1 MVRARASTMA
11 VARVERR
18 PNRMGQFFSVA
29 LMFMLL
35 KSTQES
41 FGRAYRGRRGSTG
54 EESPRGAHGR
64 GGVVPKGARVPGAH
78 RGDARAAL
86 TVDTPWTRSS
96 RDGDGGD
103 PGADAARADAD
114 PDPSRVLLSNATSAS
129 LGAPAN
135 DDGTFVFPE
144 DISGTFKGHWSMV
157 TALGDDGTP
166 NGTTTPNLPGM
177 RASSAKAAPAS
188 RCSNSAPGG
197 IPESA
202 RTGPAARSHSETAR
216 TSPKTTSTSERK
228 ACTSNPR
235 AWSR

>member
-1 MVRARASTMA
+1 MA
-11 VARVERR
+11 VAARRVKNRPAARTGAGRR
-18 PNRMGQFFSVA
+18 P
-29 LMFMLL
+29 
-35 KSTQES
+35 
-41 FGRAYRGRRGSTG
+41 GR
-54 EESPRGAHGR
+54 
-64 GGVVPKGARVPGAH
+64 ARVPGAH

-177 RASSAKAAPAS
+177 RAFLGEGGAGVAVLQLRA
-188 RCSNSAPGG
+188 GG